1 MRLALFDL
9 DRTLLPIDS
18 ADDWSH
24 FIVRAGGL
32 DAASYGARIREF
44 ADTYAA
50 GCFDALAYLDF
61 QMGLLARFPRA
72 QLERLCAEFVRG
84 RVLPHVRREA
94 LELVD
99 VHRRAGDELAV
110 VTGTNAFV
118 ARPIAD
124 AFGVEHLLAV
134 EPEERDG
141 EFTGRHVGTHSH
153 GAGKVRKVEDFLAQ
167 RGATFERCESLAF
180 YSDSIVDLPLLERV
194 AAAGGRAV
202 VTNGDAK
209 LRAVAAARNWPVLE
223 LFERAA

>member
-24 FIVRAGGL
+24 FVVRSGGL
-32 DAASYGARIREF
+32 DPARYGARIREF

-50 GCFDALAYLDF
+50 GCFDAHAYLDF
-61 QMGLLARFPRA
+61 QMGLLTRLPRA
-72 QLERLCAEFVRG
+72 QLERLRAEFVRA

-94 LELVD
+94 VELVD
-99 VHRRAGDELAV
+99 THRRAGDELAV

-124 AFGVEHLLAV
+124 AFGIEHLLAV

-153 GAGKVRKVEDFLAQ
+153 GEGKVRKVEASLAQ
-167 RGATFERCESLAF
+167 RGTTLERCESLAF

-194 AAAGGRAV
+194 AAAGGWAV
-202 VTNGDAK
+202 VTNGDAR
-209 LRAVAAARNWPVLE
+209 LRAVAAARGWPVLE
-223 LFERAA
+223 LFARAA

>member
-24 FIVRAGGL
+24 FVIRAGGL
-32 DAASYGARIREF
+32 DAARDGARIREF

-61 QMGLLARFPRA
+61 QMELLTRLPRA
-72 QLERLCAEFVRG
+72 QLDRLRAEFVRD

-94 LELVD
+94 IELVET
-99 VHRRAGDELAV
+99 HRRAGDELAV

-124 AFGVEHLLAV
+124 AFGIEHLLAV

-141 EFTGRHVGTHSH
+141 RFTGRHIGTHSH
-153 GAGKVRKVEDFLAQ
+153 GEGKLRKVEAFLAR

-194 AAAGGRAV
+194 AAVGGRAI
-202 VTNGDAK
+202 VTNGDAR
-209 LRAVAAARNWPVLE
+209 LRAVAAARDWPVLD
-223 LFERAA
+223 LFARAT

>member
-18 ADDWSH
+18 ADDWSR
-24 FIVRAGGL
+24 FVVRSGGL
-32 DAASYGARIREF
+32 DPARYGARIREF

-61 QMGLLARFPRA
+61 QMGLLTRLPRA
-72 QLERLCAEFVRG
+72 QLERLRAEFVRA

-94 LELVD
+94 VELVD
-99 VHRRAGDELAV
+99 THRRAGDELAV

-124 AFGVEHLLAV
+124 AFGIEHLLAV

-153 GAGKVRKVEDFLAQ
+153 GEGKVRKVEAFLAQ
-167 RGATFERCESLAF
+167 RGTALERCESLAF

-202 VTNGDAK
+202 VTNGDAG
-209 LRAVAAARNWPVLE
+209 LRAVAAARGWPVLE
-223 LFERAA
+223 LFARAA

>member
-18 ADDWSH
+18 ADDWSR
-24 FIVRAGGL
+24 FVVRSGGL
-32 DAASYGARIREF
+32 DPARYGARIREF

-61 QMGLLARFPRA
+61 QMGLLTRLPRA
-72 QLERLCAEFVRG
+72 QLERLRAEFVRA

-94 LELVD
+94 VELVD
-99 VHRRAGDELAV
+99 THRRAGDELAV

-124 AFGVEHLLAV
+124 AFGIEHLLAV

-153 GAGKVRKVEDFLAQ
+153 GEGKVRKVESFLAQ
-167 RGATFERCESLAF
+167 RGTTLERCESLAF

-194 AAAGGRAV
+194 AAARGRAV
-202 VTNGDAK
+202 VTNGDAG
-209 LRAVAAARNWPVLE
+209 LRAVAAARGWPVLE
-223 LFERAA
+223 LFARAA

>member
-1 MRLALFDL
+1 MKLALFDL

-24 FIVRAGGL
+24 FVVRAGRL
-32 DAASYGARIREF
+32 DAARYAARIREF
-44 ADTYAA
+44 TDTYAA
-50 GCFDALAYLDF
+50 GCFDAVAYLRF
-61 QMGLLARFPRA
+61 QMELLSRLPRS
-72 QLERLCAEFVRG
+72 QLERIRAEFMRS
-84 RVLPHVRREA
+84 RVAPHVRHEA
-94 LELVD
+94 RALVET
-99 VHRRAGDELAV
+99 HRRAGDELAI

-124 AFGVEHLLAV
+124 AFGIEHLLAV

-153 GAGKVRKVEDFLAQ
+153 GEGKLRKVEDFLAQ
-167 RGATFERCESLAF
+167 RGASFERCESLAF

-202 VTNGDAK
+202 VTNGDQR
-209 LRAVAAARNWPVLE
+209 LRAVAAARGWPQLE
-223 LFERAA
+223 LFARTT